1 MITPAVPPRRTDDPV
16 GVLPFT
22 EDHTHPVFI
31 EALAGLVERYFQ
43 AHP

>member
-1 MITPAVPPRRTDDPV
+1 VITSAVPPRRTDDPV

-22 EDHTHPVFI
+22 EDHTHPMFI
-31 EALAGLVERYFQ
+31 EPLAGLVERHLQ